1 MDSNKYIH
9 TFFAKNKILIFFTVL
24 AYIGDSLLNIIL
36 SWYLQ
41 VLLDTMS
48 RNVKEDLFNLTL
60 LFLIFILILIV
71 IMIIKYFSYPR
82 FLEKAVL
89 QYRDQVF
96 HDLLTKNVATF
107 SNEKTATYLSG
118 FTNDMISIKDNY
130 LKNIFN
136 FIQLII
142 MLIGSLGLM
151 FYYNVYLTLIAI
163 LLSILPMLSSI
174 LLGGKLGE
182 KERIVSESNEVYVSS
197 LKDILTGFPT
207 IKTFQTEKDV
217 HQQFNTISQTLE
229 ENRKNTNKTKEL
241 IEGIGSLTGIIA
253 QVGVMLIGAYF
264 VITDS
269 NNLTI
274 GMVIAFT
281 NLMNLVIQPLAVIP
295 KILGERKA
303 AKELIVK
310 LAKNLNNNIVENGTK
325 VLEKGANPPII
336 RMKNVSY
343 YHEGGNIGVSNV
355 SFKLD
360 SGKIYGIVGGSGSG
374 KSTLLNLIMKSKPN
388 YSGEIFLDD
397 LELQKLTSQ
406 SLYNSI
412 SLIQQE
418 VFLFDTTIENNV
430 TMFKEFPQKEIDK
443 ALSIS
448 GLSKLIELKGK
459 DFLVGENGKNLSGG
473 ERQRIAIARA
483 LIRDNSVI
491 LVDEVTSAL
500 DNHTAQQINET
511 LINLQGTTRIIV
523 THRFENQI
531 LDQFDEILVMKNG
544 RLVEVGSFKN
554 LMNQKGYFYS
564 LYTVEN

>member
-1 MDSNKYIH
+1 MK
-9 TFFAKNKILIFFTVL
+9 KK
-24 AYIGDSLLNIIL
+24 
-36 SWYLQ
+36 
-41 VLLDTMS
+41 
-48 RNVKEDLFNLTL
+48 
-60 LFLIFILILIV
+60 
-71 IMIIKYFSYPR
+71 
-82 FLEKAVL
+82 
-89 QYRDQVF
+89 
-96 HDLLTKNVATF
+96 
-107 SNEKTATYLSG
+107 
-118 FTNDMISIKDNY
+118 
-130 LKNIFN
+130 
-136 FIQLII
+136 
-142 MLIGSLGLM
+142 
-151 FYYNVYLTLIAI
+151 
-163 LLSILPMLSSI
+163 
-174 LLGGKLGE
+174 
-182 KERIVSESNEVYVSS
+182 RIVSESNEVYVSS

-430 TMFKEFPQKEIDK
+430 TMFKEFPQKEIAK
-443 ALSIS
+443 ALSIP

>member
-82 FLEKAVL
+82 FLEKAML

-430 TMFKEFPQKEIDK
+430 TMFKEFPQKEIAK
-443 ALSIS
+443 ALSIP

>member
-71 IMIIKYFSYPR
+71 IMIIKYFSYPS
-82 FLEKAVL
+82 FLEKAML

-182 KERIVSESNEVYVSS
+182 KKRIVSESNEVYVSS

-430 TMFKEFPQKEIDK
+430 TMFKEFPQKEIAK
-443 ALSIS
+443 ALSIP

>member
-1 MDSNKYIH
+1 
-9 TFFAKNKILIFFTVL
+9 
-24 AYIGDSLLNIIL
+24 
-36 SWYLQ
+36 
-41 VLLDTMS
+41 
-48 RNVKEDLFNLTL
+48 
-60 LFLIFILILIV
+60 
-71 IMIIKYFSYPR
+71 
-82 FLEKAVL
+82 
-89 QYRDQVF
+89 
-96 HDLLTKNVATF
+96 
-107 SNEKTATYLSG
+107 
-118 FTNDMISIKDNY
+118 
-130 LKNIFN
+130 
-136 FIQLII
+136 
-142 MLIGSLGLM
+142 
-151 FYYNVYLTLIAI
+151 
-163 LLSILPMLSSI
+163 
-174 LLGGKLGE
+174 
-182 KERIVSESNEVYVSS
+182 
-197 LKDILTGFPT
+197 
-207 IKTFQTEKDV
+207 
-217 HQQFNTISQTLE
+217 
-229 ENRKNTNKTKEL
+229 
-241 IEGIGSLTGIIA
+241 
-253 QVGVMLIGAYF
+253 
-264 VITDS
+264 
-269 NNLTI
+269 
-274 GMVIAFT
+274 
-281 NLMNLVIQPLAVIP
+281 
-295 KILGERKA
+295 
-303 AKELIVK
+303 
-310 LAKNLNNNIVENGTK
+310 
-325 VLEKGANPPII
+325 
-336 RMKNVSY
+336 MKNVSY

-430 TMFKEFPQKEIDK
+430 TMFKEFPQKEIAK

>member
-1 MDSNKYIH
+1 M
-9 TFFAKNKILIFFTVL
+9 
-24 AYIGDSLLNIIL
+24 
-36 SWYLQ
+36 
-41 VLLDTMS
+41 
-48 RNVKEDLFNLTL
+48 
-60 LFLIFILILIV
+60 
-71 IMIIKYFSYPR
+71 
-82 FLEKAVL
+82 
-89 QYRDQVF
+89 
-96 HDLLTKNVATF
+96 
-107 SNEKTATYLSG
+107 
-118 FTNDMISIKDNY
+118 
-130 LKNIFN
+130 
-136 FIQLII
+136 
-142 MLIGSLGLM
+142 
-151 FYYNVYLTLIAI
+151 
-163 LLSILPMLSSI
+163 
-174 LLGGKLGE
+174 
-182 KERIVSESNEVYVSS
+182 
-197 LKDILTGFPT
+197 
-207 IKTFQTEKDV
+207 
-217 HQQFNTISQTLE
+217 
-229 ENRKNTNKTKEL
+229 

-430 TMFKEFPQKEIDK
+430 TMFKEFPQKEIAK
-443 ALSIS
+443 ALSIP

-459 DFLVGENGKNLSGG
+459 DFLVGKMVKIYQGENVN
-473 ERQRIAIARA
+473 
-483 LIRDNSVI
+483 V
-491 LVDEVTSAL
+491 
-500 DNHTAQQINET
+500 
-511 LINLQGTTRIIV
+511 LQLQE
-523 THRFENQI
+523 H
-531 LDQFDEILVMKNG
+531 
-544 RLVEVGSFKN
+544 
-554 LMNQKGYFYS
+554 
-564 LYTVEN
+564 